1 MAGKLARVALVIA
14 AIGLPL
20 QMAPAAH
27 AEVTIDTK
35 PVIPSANGLVC
46 TVVNVSQKPMGI
58 TAQII
63 DEGINVT
70 DFITTNWLDA
80 TAGILA
86 SVVSRSR
93 DRAGHYC
100 RITITRGRKRDVTYS
115 LEPAPAQSPPV
126 Q

>member
-63 DEGINVT
+63 DGSTNAQS
-70 DFITTNWLDA
+70 ITSE
-80 TAGILA
+80 A
-86 SVVSRSR
+86 SEPLVRSR
-93 DRAGHYC
+93 GSDVGREWLQCVPALDRRRRRGQVPEP
-100 RITITRGRKRDVTYS
+100 RSQGDRPVTR
-115 LEPAPAQSPPV
+115 A
-126 Q
+126 